1 VSHIENIIANIP
13 EADYPQVLTDA
24 LAFKAATAV
33 LVTATADEKPVDL
46 TTATTPRNVARVL
59 DAAVAFDLGH
69 DLRIQHA
76 NTLARLAV
84 ERLEAAQQT
93 AASGAE
99 ARFVIEF
106 DAAAGRLYEV
116 LAKLGG
122 VDPEVADSPGWM
134 WDPRWTDL
142 RAVLADLE
150 RLGKLRD
157 DFTFRS
163 GNAQITFTPV
173 SSVYERHS
181 RTAILADSNAAAYIE
196 RRTASFGGRGAG
208 ARYWLTCVAAP
219 GVRLC
224 WQTSAAQASQPAPA
238 AIAKSRADM
247 ADRVA
252 AREAAFAARV
262 SA

>member
-1 VSHIENIIANIP
+1 MSHIENIIANIP

-181 RTAILADSNAAAYIE
+181 RTAVLADANAAGYIE
-196 RRTASFGGRGAG
+196 QRTAASGRHD
-208 ARYWLTCVAAP
+208 ARYWLVAANAP
-219 GVRLC
+219 GVRVC
-224 WQTSAAQASQPAPA
+224 WQTGAQQAAQPAPA
-238 AIAKSRADM
+238 AIAKRDADM
-247 ADRVA
+247 RSQVA
-252 AREAAFAARV
+252 EREAAFAARV